1 MTNVGNAGNE
11 YDAGNARGDDD
22 APNNPPVATAR
33 FGDSK
38 ESYGDAALNEDS
50 AGGVEVFGDEEEL
63 GSFHDITGMQLGSK
77 LTRSEIAADN
87 A

>member
-1 MTNVGNAGNE
+1 MTNVGNAGYE
-11 YDAGNARGDDD
+11 HDAGNARGDND

-38 ESYGDAALNEDS
+38 QSYGDAALNEDS

-63 GSFHDITGMQLGSK
+63 LVRVSLALFDSQ
-77 LTRSEIAADN
+77 
-87 A
+87 